1 MTHSLTLLNCLTRI
15 NGLTQKT
22 RWRRSFTAVMLVIVG
37 LFTLPAAFA
46 AKLTDIKV
54 NNGPTESRVTLSFD
68 GQPVYAFFS
77 LNSPE
82 RVVLDVRQSGNLSG
96 LPLEFSGQNLLKR
109 IRSSTP
115 KDAQSTRLVLEL
127 TQKAKTRAVTQQS
140 GNNYTVVMTMS
151 ATASAPVRQTQPT
164 LSQNQNNVSQN
175 NASLNQT
182 NTPSPNAGRLTSQA
196 SNTNTASRVTSV
208 NTHSVAKNPFNNK
221 PTVVVSSESVTT
233 NTSRP
238 IKTSSAANSSRVVVA
253 IDAGH
258 GGQDPGAIGQN
269 GLKEKNVTIA
279 IARRL
284 EALLNSD
291 PMFKPVLTRN
301 GDYFISVMG
310 RSDVARKQGANVL
323 VSVHADAAPNRSATG
338 ASVWVLSN
346 RRANSEM
353 GNWLEQHEKQSEL
366 LGGAGDVLANTAS
379 DPYLSQAVLDLQFG
393 HSQRVGYD
401 VATKVLNELQRVGD
415 IHKRRPEHASLGVL
429 RSPDIPSL
437 LVETGFISNSTEE
450 RLLGSSAY
458 QEKIAQAIYKGLR
471 SYFLAHPL
479 QADPKVENRPL
490 IETAAVD
497 SSSQRSGVSQPE
509 PVVSNISSN
518 AQGGRVSAAKPV
530 AAGAVT
536 KNRSQIHKVQ
546 RGETLSGIASQYG
559 VSMAVLRQNN
569 TLKNDVVWVGQRLKI
584 PASGATV
591 AAAAPK
597 AVAKAKPSKSQP
609 VKHQVKR
616 GDTLSAIAARYGV
629 SMSEIERAN
638 KIKSGNVQ
646 LGQTLTIPQS

>member
-1 MTHSLTLLNCLTRI
+1 
-15 NGLTQKT
+15 
-22 RWRRSFTAVMLVIVG
+22 MLVIVG

-151 ATASAPVRQTQPT
+151 AAASAPVRQTQSV
-164 LSQNQNNVSQN
+164 LSQNNT
-175 NASLNQT
+175 SLNQT

-208 NTHSVAKNPFNNK
+208 NTNSVAKNPFNNK

-518 AQGGRVSAAKPV
+518 AQGGRVSATKPV
-530 AAGAVT
+530 VAGAVT

-584 PASGATV
+584 PASGVTV

>member
-1 MTHSLTLLNCLTRI
+1 
-15 NGLTQKT
+15 
-22 RWRRSFTAVMLVIVG
+22 MLVIVG

-151 ATASAPVRQTQPT
+151 AAASASVRQTQSV
-164 LSQNQNNVSQN
+164 LSQNNT
-175 NASLNQT
+175 SLNQT

-208 NTHSVAKNPFNNK
+208 NTNSVAKNPFNNK

-518 AQGGRVSAAKPV
+518 AQGGRVSATKPV

>member
-1 MTHSLTLLNCLTRI
+1 
-15 NGLTQKT
+15 
-22 RWRRSFTAVMLVIVG
+22 MLVMMG
-37 LFTLPAAFA
+37 LFTLPSAWAV
-46 AKLTDIKV
+46 KLTDIKV

-68 GQPVYAFFS
+68 GQPIYAFFS

-115 KDAQSTRLVLEL
+115 KDEHSTRLVLEL
-127 TQKAKTRAVTQQS
+127 TQKVKIRAVTQQS
-140 GNNYTVVMTMS
+140 GNNYTVVITMT
-151 ATASAPVRQTQPT
+151 AAASAPARQVQQPT
-164 LSQNQNNVSQN
+164 LSQNNTPLSQN
-175 NASLNQT
+175 NTPLNQT

-196 SNTNTASRVTSV
+196 ASANTASRVTSA
-208 NTHSVAKNPFNNK
+208 NTTSVAKNPFNNK
-221 PTVVVSSESVTT
+221 PTVVVSSENITT

-238 IKTSSAANSSRVVVA
+238 IKTASAANSSRVVVA

-291 PMFKPVLTRN
+291 AMFKPVLTRN

-497 SSSQRSGVSQPE
+497 SSSQRSSVSQPE
-509 PVVSNISSN
+509 PVANSNVQS
-518 AQGGRVSAAKPV
+518 GRTSAAKPL
-530 AAGAVT
+530 AAG
-536 KNRSQIHKVQ
+536 KSQIHKVQ

-569 TLKNDVVWVGQRLKI
+569 TLKNDVVWVGQRLKV
-584 PASGATV
+584 PASGSAGAITAPKTV
-591 AAAAPK
+591 AK
-597 AVAKAKPSKSQP
+597 VKPSKSQP

>member
-1 MTHSLTLLNCLTRI
+1 
-15 NGLTQKT
+15 
-22 RWRRSFTAVMLVIVG
+22 MLVIVG

-82 RVVLDVRQSGNLSG
+82 RVVLDVRQNGNLSG

-151 ATASAPVRQTQPT
+151 AAASAPVRQTQPT

-175 NASLNQT
+175 NAPLNQT

-208 NTHSVAKNPFNNK
+208 NTNSVAKNPFNNK

>member
-1 MTHSLTLLNCLTRI
+1 
-15 NGLTQKT
+15 
-22 RWRRSFTAVMLVIVG
+22 MLVIVG

-151 ATASAPVRQTQPT
+151 AAASAPVRQTQSV
-164 LSQNQNNVSQN
+164 LSQNNT
-175 NASLNQT
+175 SLNQT

-238 IKTSSAANSSRVVVA
+238 IKTSSASNSSRVVVA

-518 AQGGRVSAAKPV
+518 AQGGRVSATKPV

-546 RGETLSGIASQYG
+546 RGENLSGIASQYG